1 MTLNISNKDNNILF
15 QAQSEDFSAKTIESV
30 GYGLEINEL
39 NQPYASDNLFAPEFY
54 NPNL

>member
-1 MTLNISNKDNNILF
+1 MQLSNPGYHILF